1 MSCTNEVV
9 ERKTYCQHHLLKI
22 TSRNKTKSHLPHRG
36 IHPDD
41 YDLDPGETASAL
53 ATKPPE
59 DTHGLQ
65 KLRQMLSD
73 EPHNVIGIDCEFRSS
88 GGGRV
93 VLIQIAMYRFDD
105 LMNPIIDT
113 TIDYGCPI
121 SQLDTLLEE
130 GTALSTGA
138 RRLVLGRV
146 ASLYHAASPST
157 EGTTSGMT
165 LEAVARKIQSLNL
178 PPHAQLLDW
187 STSKIDW
194 KIYAALMVLLNMDLG
209 QLPQQWGPIHPFK
222 EWKRALPGL
231 PSYKLTIVFRSVFP
245 ESTLYLDAH
254 EASADAKMLIM
265 LMRKLVDLAA

>member
-1 MSCTNEVV
+1 
-9 ERKTYCQHHLLKI
+9 
-22 TSRNKTKSHLPHRG
+22 
-36 IHPDD
+36 
-41 YDLDPGETASAL
+41 
-53 ATKPPE
+53 
-59 DTHGLQ
+59 
-65 KLRQMLSD
+65 
-73 EPHNVIGIDCEFRSS
+73 
-88 GGGRV
+88 
-93 VLIQIAMYRFDD
+93 MYRFDD
-105 LMNPIIDT
+105 LDKPIIDT

-194 KIYAALMVLLNMDLG
+194 KIYAALMVRLNMDLG
-209 QLPQQWGPIHPFK
+209 QPPQQWGPIHPFK